1 MRDKK
6 LLDLFKRAISQ
17 LPKVTADIAI
27 YGIGG
32 SLMQVVGLITIP
44 IITRILNS
52 TEVGSLDVINATT
65 NFIHIL
71 LALHLVT
78 GLMRFFYEVSEDSKQ
93 DRKKMVSSVFWFTV
107 MFSLVIVGTVS
118 IFSQKL
124 SKLLFSSE
132 IYSDAILL
140 ATASLPFAAFKEIFA
155 SALRMQRKPI
165 KYLIINLLHAIIS
178 FGLILIFIL
187 RFNQGING
195 YFTAQIISGIF
206 VTIISA
212 WYCRDLLGFTFSKK
226 WFADIASYSLPMLPG
241 GLLNWGMMS
250 INRILLTQYTT
261 ETQIAYYSV
270 ATKTSKVIEL
280 AVSAFIM
287 GWLPVFL
294 ANINSKSFHLKL
306 DKVFRYYIYATIS
319 LSAFVTLFAKEF
331 FYILAPTEYQV
342 GVPLVALLCLKQALT
357 GSTYTYT
364 VGITQTKKSYFVSIS
379 TGIGVIG
386 TILSSLLLLPKYGIF
401 GAAVADVIGIFI
413 YTLLML
419 IFSNNLVRLEL
430 NFKPIIWSILG
441 FLIFWIISINLS
453 FGNLYLDFMF
463 RLVLLVIFLIILFVI
478 IDRGSILNLLKK
490 IFLSEKTERTT
501 NL

>member
-1 MRDKK
+1 M
-6 LLDLFKRAISQ
+6 FQ
-17 LPKVTADIAI
+17 
-27 YGIGG
+27 
-32 SLMQVVGLITIP
+32 
-44 IITRILNS
+44 
-52 TEVGSLDVINATT
+52 
-65 NFIHIL
+65 L
-71 LALHLVT
+71 LA
-78 GLMRFFYEVSEDSKQ
+78 
-93 DRKKMVSSVFWFTV
+93 VF
-107 MFSLVIVGTVS
+107 
-118 IFSQKL
+118 
-124 SKLLFSSE
+124 
-132 IYSDAILL
+132 
-140 ATASLPFAAFKEIFA
+140 
-155 SALRMQRKPI
+155 
-165 KYLIINLLHAIIS
+165 
-178 FGLILIFIL
+178 
-187 RFNQGING
+187 
-195 YFTAQIISGIF
+195 
-206 VTIISA
+206 
-212 WYCRDLLGFTFSKK
+212 CRDLLGFSFSKK

-379 TGIGVIG
+379 TGIGVLG
-386 TILSSLLLLPKYGIF
+386 TISSSLLLLPRYGIF
-401 GAAVADVIGIFI
+401 GAAIADVIGIFI

-419 IFSNNLVRLEL
+419 IFSNNLVKLQL
-430 NFKPIIWSILG
+430 NYKPIIWSILS
-441 FLIFWIISINLS
+441 FLIFWIMSINLDLI
-453 FGNLYLDFMF
+453 NPYIDFLL
-463 RLVLLVIFLIILFVI
+463 RLALLVIFIIILFVI
-478 IDRGSILNLLKK
+478 IDRRSILILLKK
-490 IFLSEKTERTT
+490 SLT
-501 NL
+501 N